1 MSLVRLLPLVK
12 SSCFLLLCM
21 DQVELVLFQN
31 PVAAVLWMAHCLN
44 YDLQLSLMFLELE
57 EMFTV
62 SDL

>member
-1 MSLVRLLPLVK
+1 
-12 SSCFLLLCM
+12 M

-31 PVAAVLWMAHCLN
+31 PVAAVLWMAHRLN

-57 EMFTV
+57 EMFIV